1 MVEDIIDVED
11 AGNDVTEARPQEA
24 MSGDGNEEE
33 TTTIED
39 NNVNLNTLGISN

>member
-1 MVEDIIDVED
+1 MVEDIIDIED

-24 MSGDGNEEE
+24 MSGDGKEEE

-39 NNVNLNTLGISN
+39 NNVN